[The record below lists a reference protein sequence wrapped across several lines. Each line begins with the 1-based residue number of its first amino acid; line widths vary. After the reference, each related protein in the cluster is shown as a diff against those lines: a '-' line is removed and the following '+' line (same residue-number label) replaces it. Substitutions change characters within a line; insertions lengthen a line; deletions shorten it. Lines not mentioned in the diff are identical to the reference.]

1 MMRIWFGVIWLLLA
15 STAFAR
21 IITERHVECTRELVG
36 RLHETEQAGIFR
48 TALYVTCTTYDDQ
61 RNIVRPQREYDVTNR
76 LTTQQRNALTT
87 LLNEIPSFVAKNEA
101 IPTPTPQP

>member
-1 MMRIWFGVIWLLLA
+1 MRIVLGVIWMLLA
-15 STAFAR
+15 STAFALV
-21 IITERHVECTRELVG
+21 ITERRVDCDRELVG
-36 RLHETEQAGIFR
+36 RLHETEQAGVYR

-61 RNIVRPQREYDVTNR
+61 GHVIRAQREYDVTNR

-87 LLNEIPSFVAKNEA
+87 LLNQIPTFVAQNEA